1 VIESPLNPEQARQ
14 AAVTATWTF
23 PSILGSAFVVAWGAE
38 AAQFYV
44 SQGLALA
51 LLAWIQVLPE
61 FAVEAVIAWNRNIP
75 LMTANFTG
83 ALRLLTG
90 LGWPTIWVVYALSR
104 RRRREAGAWPAIE
117 LDEEHAAEVVGLVP
131 PLLYFIWIIA
141 KGSIDCVDAAVL
153 LLFYAGYLV
162 VVNRIPPKEHEEL
175 KDVGAI
181 PRAVIGMRPVLRW
194 LSIAG
199 LFLAGG
205 ATLYLV
211 ARPFLVSMIGLAT
224 LLGVS
229 QFVFVQWVAPFLSEF
244 PEFTTTSYWAR
255 SRGKAGMA
263 LMNMVS
269 SNINQW
275 TVLAAMIPIVYS
287 LSLGRP
293 SVVPLAEHR
302 VELLL
307 TLLQG
312 MLGVVILSNFNFRAY
327 EALGL
332 FVLWFVQFLVPG
344 WREEVT
350 VLYAVWLG
358 VEVLSTPWRP
368 GRLAAFRAFPRLW
381 HMAARRRAKR
391 S

>member
-1 VIESPLNPEQARQ
+1 VIETSLTPEQARQ
-14 AAVTATWTF
+14 AAVQASWTF

-61 FAVEAVIAWNRNIP
+61 FAVEAVIAWNRDIP

-90 LGWPTIWVVYALSR
+90 LGWPTIWVVYAISR
-104 RRRREAGAWPAIE
+104 RRRRERGAWPAIQLE
-117 LDEEHAAEVVGLVP
+117 EEHAAEVIGLVP
-131 PLLYFIWIIA
+131 PLLYFSWIVT
-141 KGSIDCVDAAVL
+141 KGAIDCVDAGVL
-153 LLFYAGYLV
+153 LLMYAGYLV
-162 VVNRIPPKEHEEL
+162 VVNRIPPKGHEEL
-175 KDVGAI
+175 EDIAAV
-181 PRAVIGMRPVLRW
+181 PRAVIGLPSRLRW
-194 LSIAG
+194 IAIG
-199 LFLAGG
+199 ALFLAGG
-205 ATLYLV
+205 VALCLV
-211 ARPFLVSMIGLAT
+211 AHPFLVSMIGLAT
-224 LLGVS
+224 MLGVS

-269 SNINQW
+269 SNVNQW

-287 LSLGRP
+287 LSLGKP
-293 SVVPLAEHR
+293 AVVPLAEHR

-312 MLGVVILSNFNFRAY
+312 MLGVVILSNFNFQAY

-332 FVLWFVQFLVPG
+332 FLLWFVQFLVPG
-344 WREEVT
+344 WREEVA
-350 VLYAVWLG
+350 VVYAAWLAF
-358 VEVLSTPWRP
+358 ELISTPWRP

-381 HMAARRRAKR
+381 HGGARRRAKR